1 MQRKFSLDE
10 LSQLTLIPKR
20 TIRFYI
26 QLELV
31 SRPCGEKRGAWYTA
45 RHLEEL
51 LQIQRLA
58 SRGLSLEKIKI
69 RLNSEKDRTT
79 PAADPAPGTVSLV
92 SKVAV
97 GRGLSILFDPKL
109 CELSGGDFR
118 KFIRAVLEAYE
129 SALAGSPTQA
139 GGKSGTPGAEET
151 GRSGAGEAPRA
162 TNELTKSLET
172 REPGLAASRKESGS
186 S

>member
-26 QLELV
+26 QIELV

-51 LQIQRLA
+51 LQVQRLA
-58 SRGLSLEKIKI
+58 SEGLSLEKIKL
-69 RLNSEKDRTT
+69 RMEAGQGGGES
-79 PAADPAPGTVSLV
+79 ADPAPGTVSLI

-97 GRGLSILFDPKL
+97 GRGLSILRDPKA
-109 CELSGGDFR
+109 CELSGEAFR
-118 KFIRAVLEAYE
+118 GFVQAVVKAYE
-129 SALAGSPTQA
+129 SALAAS
-139 GGKSGTPGAEET
+139 
-151 GRSGAGEAPRA
+151 APREA
-162 TNELTKSLET
+162 EKPCTPAAKEEEGS
-172 REPGLAASRKESGS
+172 EPPAAVRAMKENSR
-186 S
+186 